1 MWDKEKVLSLRAHH
15 GLCMAYFVGEG
26 YSSGFKK
33 HMAEVLQAVQPE
45 TPVRLAAGVDE
56 ICSACPHNCGGV
68 CESSTVDSHDRAVLQ
83 ACGLQK
89 DQQLQFGEFT
99 SLVQEKI
106 IAKGL
111 REEICGDCQ
120 WSSICAATPSRWAK
134 AHS

>member
-1 MWDKEKVLSLRAHH
+1 MWDKEKVLSLRPHH

-68 CESSTVDSHDRAVLQ
+68 CESPTVDSHDRAVLQ
-83 ACGLQK
+83 ACGLPK
-89 DQQLQFGEFT
+89 DQQLPFGEFT

-134 AHS
+134 DLS

>member
-1 MWDKEKVLSLRAHH
+1 MWDKEKALSLRAHH

-68 CESSTVDSHDRAVLQ
+68 CESPTVDSHDRAVLQ

-89 DQQLQFGEFT
+89 DQQLRFGGPARRDLRRLPVEQHLCRHAQPLGKSAFLIEFM
-99 SLVQEKI
+99 VVFI
-106 IAKGL
+106 
-111 REEICGDCQ
+111 
-120 WSSICAATPSRWAK
+120 
-134 AHS
+134 

>member
-68 CESSTVDSHDRAVLQ
+68 CESPTVDSHDRAVLQ

-89 DQQLQFGEFT
+89 DQQQCFGRAGMQVR
-99 SLVQEKI
+99 SPAQHS
-106 IAKGL
+106 GL
-111 REEICGDCQ
+111 RIQHCGRLQ
-120 WSSICAATPSRWAK
+120 E
-134 AHS
+134 

>member
-68 CESSTVDSHDRAVLQ
+68 CESSTVDSHDHAVL
-83 ACGLQK
+83 
-89 DQQLQFGEFT
+89 
-99 SLVQEKI
+99 
-106 IAKGL
+106 
-111 REEICGDCQ
+111 
-120 WSSICAATPSRWAK
+120 
-134 AHS
+134 

>member
-1 MWDKEKVLSLRAHH
+1 
-15 GLCMAYFVGEG
+15 
-26 YSSGFKK
+26 
-33 HMAEVLQAVQPE
+33 MAEVLQAVQPK

-68 CESSTVDSHDRAVLQ
+68 CESPTVDSHDRAVLQ

-89 DQQLQFGEFT
+89 DQQLPFGEFT

>member
-1 MWDKEKVLSLRAHH
+1 MWDKEKALSLRAHH

-33 HMAEVLQAVQPE
+33 HMAE
-45 TPVRLAAGVDE
+45 
-56 ICSACPHNCGGV
+56 
-68 CESSTVDSHDRAVLQ
+68 
-83 ACGLQK
+83 
-89 DQQLQFGEFT
+89 
-99 SLVQEKI
+99 VQEKI

>member
-68 CESSTVDSHDRAVLQ
+68 CESPTVDSHDRAVLR
-83 ACGLQK
+83 ASGLQK
-89 DQQLQFGEFT
+89 DQQLRFGEFT

>member
-68 CESSTVDSHDRAVLQ
+68 CESPTVDSHDRAVLQ
-83 ACGLQK
+83 AYGLQK
-89 DQQLQFGEFT
+89 DQQLRFGEFT

-120 WSSICAATPSRWAK
+120 WSSICAATLP
-134 AHS
+134 

>member
-68 CESSTVDSHDRAVLQ
+68 CESPTVDSHDRTVLQ

-89 DQQLQFGEFT
+89 DQQLPFGEFT

-134 AHS
+134 AHF

>member
-1 MWDKEKVLSLRAHH
+1 MWDKEKVLSLRPHH

-68 CESSTVDSHDRAVLQ
+68 CESPTVDSHDRAVLQ
-83 ACGLQK
+83 ACGLKK
-89 DQQLQFGEFT
+89 DQQLPFGEFT

-120 WSSICAATPSRWAK
+120 WSRICAATPSRWAK